1 MANADRFD
9 VVVIGAGIAGVSAA
23 FHLTRAGA
31 TVALCDG
38 RAPLTLTSDKSTE
51 CYRNWWPGPGPEMVQ
66 FMNRSIDL
74 LEQYSLESSD
84 AIGLGRRGYLFVTAD
99 PSRLKEMV
107 ARAHEI
113 SGLGAGPVRTH
124 PGPVPYTPAR
134 EEGWQGSLDGADVFL
149 DGESLRRAFPYL
161 SEAAVGGV
169 HARRAGWFSAQQLG
183 AWMLDDGRD
192 RGLRYL
198 PHTVSGIEMEADAV
212 GGVRLAD
219 GTELKAAAV
228 VNCAGPLLNEV
239 AALVGENLPVRSELH
254 LKVAFRD
261 AAEAV
266 PRHAPM
272 MIWNDP
278 QEIGWDPEERE
289 ALLEMGR
296 PELIGPMP
304 PSCHGRPEGRGDSS
318 WVLGLWEYHRTV
330 TDEPTWPLFRDD
342 LYPEAVIRGLTTM
355 VPALDRYRHQ
365 LPHSVVDGGYY
376 TKTRENRLLVGPM
389 RTAGMFTLGA
399 LSGYGVMA
407 ACAAGEL
414 LAAHVTGSP
423 LPGYAPAFTLDRY
436 SDPSYLEMIARQ
448 EDEGQI

>member
-1 MANADRFD
+1 MSRAESVD

-23 FHLTRAGA
+23 FNLARTGA
-31 TVALCDG
+31 SVALCDG

-74 LEQYSLESSD
+74 LERYSVESSD
-84 AIGLGRRGYLFVTAD
+84 AISLGRRGYLFVTAD
-99 PSRLKEMV
+99 PARLRAMTSR
-107 ARAHEI
+107 ADEI
-113 SGLGAGPVRTH
+113 SRLGAGPVRTH
-124 PGPVPYTPAR
+124 PGPVPYTPSR
-134 EEGWQGSLDGADVFL
+134 EEGWEGSVEGADIFL
-149 DGESLRRAFPYL
+149 DGSSLRSHFPYL
-161 SEAAVGGV
+161 AETAVGGV

-183 AWMLDDGRD
+183 AWMLDDGRQ

-198 PHTVSGIEMEADAV
+198 PQPVSEIAV
-212 GGVRLAD
+212 ENGAVRGVTLGD
-219 GTELKAAAV
+219 GTALATAAV
-228 VNCAGPLLNEV
+228 VNCAGPLVNQV
-239 AALVGENLPVRSELH
+239 AGLVGERLPVRSELH

-261 AAEAV
+261 GAEAV
-266 PRHAPM
+266 PRQAPM
-272 MIWNDP
+272 IIWNDP
-278 QEIGWDPEERE
+278 QEIGWDPEERQ

-296 PELIGPMP
+296 PELVGQMP

-318 WVLGLWEYHRTV
+318 WVLGLWEYHKTV
-330 TDEPTWPLFRDD
+330 TEEPTWPLFRDD

-389 RTAGMFTLGA
+389 RTSGMFTVSA

-407 ACAAGEL
+407 ACAAGDL
-414 LAAHVTGSP
+414 LATHVTGEP
-423 LPGYAPAFTLDRY
+423 LPAYAPAFTLDRY
-436 SDPSYLEMIARQ
+436 SDPSYLDMIARQ

>member
-1 MANADRFD
+1 MAKAEAFD

-23 FHLTRAGA
+23 FHLARAGA
-31 TVALCDG
+31 SVALCDG

-51 CYRNWWPGPGPEMVQ
+51 CYRNWWPGPGSDMVQ

-74 LEQYSLESSD
+74 LERYSVESSD
-84 AIGLGRRGYLFVTAD
+84 AISLGRRGYLFVTAE
-99 PSRLKEMV
+99 PARLAAMT
-107 ARAHEI
+107 ARAHQI
-113 SGLGAGPVRTH
+113 SRLGAGPVRTH

-134 EEGWQGSLDGADVFL
+134 EEGWEGSAEGADVFL
-149 DGESLRRAFPYL
+149 DGSSLRRYFPFV
-161 SEAAVGGV
+161 SESAVGAV

-198 PHTVSGIEMEADAV
+198 PQPVSGITVEK
-212 GGVRLAD
+212 GGVRGVMLGDGIELAA
-219 GTELKAAAV
+219 GAV
-228 VNCAGPLLNEV
+228 VNCAGPLINEV
-239 AALVGENLPVRSELH
+239 AALVGERLPVQSELH

-261 AAEAV
+261 GLEAV

-272 MIWNDP
+272 IIWDDP

-289 ALLEMGR
+289 ALVEMGR
-296 PELIGPMP
+296 PDLVGQMP
-304 PSCHGRPEGRGDSS
+304 PSCHGRPEGRGDSP
-318 WVLGLWEYHRTV
+318 WVLGLWEYHKTV
-330 TDEPTWPLFRDD
+330 TDEPTWPLLRDD
-342 LYPEAVIRGLTTM
+342 LYPEAVIRGLTSM
-355 VPALDRYRHQ
+355 VPALDRYRNQ

-389 RTAGMFTLGA
+389 RTGGMFTVGA

-407 ACAAGEL
+407 ACAAGDL
-414 LAAHVTGSP
+414 LAAHVTGGS

-436 SDPSYLEMIARQ
+436 SDPAYLEMMARQ

>member
-1 MANADRFD
+1 MTQADRFD

-23 FHLTRAGA
+23 FHLARAGA
-31 TVALCDG
+31 SVALCDG

-74 LEQYSLESSD
+74 LERYSVESSD
-84 AIGLGRRGYLFVTAD
+84 AISLGRRGYLFVTAE
-99 PSRLKEMV
+99 PARLEMMI
-107 ARAHEI
+107 ARAEEI
-113 SGLGAGPVRTH
+113 SRLGAGPLRTH
-124 PGPVPYTPAR
+124 PGPVSYTSSR
-134 EEGWQGSLDGADVFL
+134 EEGWEGSAEGADVFL
-149 DGESLRRAFPYL
+149 EGAVLRRHFPFV

-198 PHTVSGIEMEADAV
+198 PQPVSGISV
-212 GGVRLAD
+212 GGGAVRGVTLGD
-219 GTELKAAAV
+219 GTQLAAGAV
-228 VNCAGPLLNEV
+228 VNCAGPLVNEV
-239 AALVGENLPVRSELH
+239 ANLVEEQLPVRSELH

-261 AAEAV
+261 GVEAV
-266 PRHAPM
+266 PRQAPM
-272 MIWNDP
+272 IIWNDP
-278 QEIGWDPEERE
+278 QEIDWDPEERQ
-289 ALLEMGR
+289 ALIEMGR
-296 PELIGPMP
+296 PELVGPMP
-304 PSCHGRPEGRGDSS
+304 PSCHGRPEGRGDSP
-318 WVLGLWEYHRTV
+318 WVLGLWEYHRRV

-389 RTAGMFTLGA
+389 RTRRMFTVAA

-407 ACAAGEL
+407 ACAAGDL
-414 LAAHVTGSP
+414 LAAHVTGGP
-423 LPGYAPAFTLDRY
+423 LPPYAPAFSLERY
-436 SDPSYLEMIARQ
+436 SDPSYLEMITRQ